1 MRNVGSLKVDTSGDR
16 EIVMTREFHAPRRLV
31 FDALIKP
38 ALIQRWMLGPP
49 GWSMPVCE
57 FQAKVGA
64 SYRFVWRN
72 DSDGSEMGMGGVV
85 REIVPGEKLVATEKF
100 DQPWYPGEA
109 VVTHSLVEKDGKT
122 TLTMTIR
129 YPSREAR
136 DTALQSP
143 MEQGVAAGY
152 DRLEQVLAAIPT
164 R

>member
-1 MRNVGSLKVDTSGDR
+1 MKNVGSLKVDTSGDR
-16 EIVMTREFHAPRRLV
+16 EIVMTREFRAPRKLV
-31 FDALIKP
+31 FDALVKP

-57 FQAKVGA
+57 FEPKVGA
-64 SYRFVWRN
+64 AYRFLWRN
-72 DSDGSEMGMGGVV
+72 DADGAEMGMGGVV

-100 DQPWYPGEA
+100 DEPWYPGEA
-109 VVTHSLVEKDGKT
+109 VVTHTLAEKDGRT

-136 DTALQSP
+136 DIALQSP

-152 DRLEQVLAAIPT
+152 DRLEQLLASIEM